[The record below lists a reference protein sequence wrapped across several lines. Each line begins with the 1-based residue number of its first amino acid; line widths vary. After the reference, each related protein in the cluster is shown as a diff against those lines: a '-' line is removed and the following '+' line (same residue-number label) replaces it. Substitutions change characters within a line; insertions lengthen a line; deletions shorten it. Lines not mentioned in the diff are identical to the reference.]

1 MVLAFTNEDNNREKY
16 IANQGIRAVNAARDF
31 SNTYGNKSWA
41 MSQPKEFYLNR
52 DNLSKIKDTLVNTPA
67 VTTDQNET
75 RNMYQMLMNQ
85 IRGGGGAQLIDT
97 SGLPAGARRY
107 GRTLFTDPSKSQGF
121 FGDVKSLFTGKNKAA
136 MRAPTVNYFGN
147 FGQEGKDFYKK
158 EFPIAN
164 FMQNAMS
171 TAGNFIPYANLLKK
185 ALPKKK
191 RKLIDRTLLPVSGI
205 VPLLPEYQ
213 IDDFEESIESTAGDG
228 ITTDRIIDVATR
240 SPEWEYE
247 SAATEEVTEVPTDD
261 DIKEAYEYIF
271 KDNAYSEE
279 FVGNSSIIDTRNA
292 SFEQFKEAHKDNPGF
307 IFNTLKTKK
316 RCIRMLFINS
326 AIIAFTLDQK
336 S

>member
-67 VTTDQNET
+67 VTTNQNET

-97 SGLPAGARRY
+97 SGLPAGAKRY
-107 GRTLFTDPSKSQGF
+107 GRTLFQDPSKRQGF
-121 FGDVKSLFTGKNKAA
+121 FGDLKSMFLNKPNPAA
-136 MRAPTVNYFGN
+136 VRAPTVNYFGN

-292 SFEQFKEAHKDNPGF
+292 SFEQFKEAHKDNPEY

-316 RCIRMLFINS
+316 AAEEMGLI
-326 AIIAFTLDQK
+326 
-336 S
+336 

>member
-16 IANQGIRAVNAARDF
+16 ISNQGIRAVNAARDF
-31 SNTYGNKSWA
+31 SNTYGNAKWA

-52 DNLSKIKDTLVNTPA
+52 DNLSKIKPTLVNMQA
-67 VTTDQNET
+67 GRDFHTTDKDDK
-75 RNMYQMLMNQ
+75 RNMYMMAMNA
-85 IRGGGGAQLIDT
+85 IRDGGGAQMIDT
-97 SGLPAGARRY
+97 SGLPAGARRT

-136 MRAPTVNYFGN
+136 MRAPLVNYFPN

-171 TAGNFIPYANLLKK
+171 TAGNFIPYANMLKK
-185 ALPKKK
+185 VLPKKK

-205 VPLLPEYQ
+205 VPLLPENTIEEFQ
-213 IDDFEESIESTAGDG
+213 ESIESSAGDG

-240 SPEWEYE
+240 SPEFEYE
-247 SAATEEVTEVPTDD
+247 SAATEEVSEVPTDD
-261 DIKEAYEYIF
+261 AVREAYEYIF

-292 SFEQFKEAHKDNPGF
+292 SFEQFKEAHKDNPEY
-307 IFNTLKTKK
+307 IFNILKVKEEAENMEL
-316 RCIRMLFINS
+316 I
-326 AIIAFTLDQK
+326 
-336 S
+336 

>member
-52 DNLSKIKDTLVNTPA
+52 DNLSQIKDTLVNTPA

-85 IRGGGGAQLIDT
+85 IRGGGGAQMIDT

-147 FGQEGKDFYKK
+147 FGKEGKDFYKK

-171 TAGNFIPYANLLKK
+171 TAGNFIPYANMIKK
-185 ALPKKK
+185 VLPKKK

-240 SPEWEYE
+240 SPEFEYE
-247 SAATEEVTEVPTDD
+247 SAATEEVTEIPTDTAINQAYNYLYGKEIYEFGAPISLEEFKKSYGD
-261 DIKEAYEYIF
+261 DINYI
-271 KDNAYSEE
+271 NG
-279 FVGNSSIIDTRNA
+279 V
-292 SFEQFKEAHKDNPGF
+292 
-307 IFNTLKTKK
+307 LKTKEAAEEMGL
-316 RCIRMLFINS
+316 I
-326 AIIAFTLDQK
+326 
-336 S
+336 

>member
-85 IRGGGGAQLIDT
+85 IRGGGGAQMIDT

-171 TAGNFIPYANLLKK
+171 TAGNFIPYANMIKK
-185 ALPKKK
+185 VLPKKK

-316 RCIRMLFINS
+316 AAEEMGLI
-326 AIIAFTLDQK
+326 
-336 S
+336 